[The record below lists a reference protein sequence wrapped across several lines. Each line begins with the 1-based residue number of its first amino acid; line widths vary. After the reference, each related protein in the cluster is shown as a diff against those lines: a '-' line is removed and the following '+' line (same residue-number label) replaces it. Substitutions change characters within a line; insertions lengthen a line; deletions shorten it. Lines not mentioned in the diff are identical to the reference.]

1 MKINSSTSKI
11 LEREAELVH
20 NYLDRL
26 IDLII
31 DFTPDQILNF
41 NETGSDRDQNIKYTF
56 DFKGKD
62 RVLEIKSTKI
72 NHPITI
78 ILAISASALNRQQLT
93 SIVSKAWDDVKTRS
107 NHQLVSNDKQ
117 LRY

>member
-31 DFTPDQILNF
+31 DFTPDQILNLMKPALI
-41 NETGSDRDQNIKYTF
+41 RIK
-56 DFKGKD
+56 
-62 RVLEIKSTKI
+62 I
-72 NHPITI
+72 
-78 ILAISASALNRQQLT
+78 
-93 SIVSKAWDDVKTRS
+93 
-107 NHQLVSNDKQ
+107 
-117 LRY
+117 